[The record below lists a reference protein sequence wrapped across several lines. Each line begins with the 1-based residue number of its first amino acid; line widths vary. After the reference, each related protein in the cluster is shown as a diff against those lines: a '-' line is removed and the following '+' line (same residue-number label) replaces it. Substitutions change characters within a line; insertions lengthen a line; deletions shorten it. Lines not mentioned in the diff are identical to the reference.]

1 MKEVFSQNL
10 RSARKIARLSMD
22 ALASKVGISKQ
33 AISKYEKGMML
44 PDGKVLISL
53 ARVLGVKSDFF
64 FRSHEV
70 VLQNIEYRK
79 RKRLGKKDVESIK
92 EQAADFLRRYLE
104 LERILRISSK
114 FRNPLAGISI
124 ESPDGVEE
132 AANELRK
139 RWKLGNNPVPNVI
152 EILEDHEIKV
162 YEIEEEDNFDGFCG
176 KVDGMPLIVMN
187 KRFDPVRKRLT
198 ALHELAHLL
207 LQLPPSFTE
216 KERERY
222 CMRFAAAFLIPK
234 EIFFHELGE
243 IRKAITRGELIGIKE
258 NYGISV
264 QAIMQ
269 RAKDLGVIS
278 DQYFVQFRISI
289 AKNRKEE
296 GLGDYKGKEKSSRF
310 RNLLNKSATEEII
323 SMSKAANL
331 ANMTLSK
338 FREEFQVI

>member
-1 MKEVFSQNL
+1 
-10 RSARKIARLSMD
+10 
-22 ALASKVGISKQ
+22 
-33 AISKYEKGMML
+33 
-44 PDGKVLISL
+44 
-53 ARVLGVKSDFF
+53 
-64 FRSHEV
+64 
-70 VLQNIEYRK
+70 
-79 RKRLGKKDVESIK
+79 
-92 EQAADFLRRYLE
+92 
-104 LERILRISSK
+104 
-114 FRNPLAGISI
+114 
-124 ESPDGVEE
+124 
-132 AANELRK
+132 
-139 RWKLGNNPVPNVI
+139 
-152 EILEDHEIKV
+152 
-162 YEIEEEDNFDGFCG
+162 
-176 KVDGMPLIVMN
+176 MPLIVMN

-207 LQLPPSFTE
+207 LHVPPSFTE

-243 IRKAITRGELIGIKE
+243 IRKAITREELIGIKE

-269 RAKDLGVIS
+269 RAKNLGVIS
-278 DQYFVQFRISI
+278 DRYLVQFKISI

-296 GLGDYKGKEKSSRF
+296 GLGNYKGKEKSSRF